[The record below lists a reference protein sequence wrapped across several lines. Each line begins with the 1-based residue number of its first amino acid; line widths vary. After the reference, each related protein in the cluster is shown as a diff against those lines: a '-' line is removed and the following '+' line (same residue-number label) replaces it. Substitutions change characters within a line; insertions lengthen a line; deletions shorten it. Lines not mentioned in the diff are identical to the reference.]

1 MRLYG
6 AKFPLQLHHHR
17 TFIAAKVKWVR
28 DPYLDKAVSKEKDL
42 KQAISVKNQILSS
55 PSKSL
60 PLSSISVLKPL
71 LNLPTTAVKFFQKY
85 PTLFTQF
92 QPSASLPLHVKL
104 TPQALSIH
112 KEEQEI
118 HNSPNHRDDAVKRL
132 AKLLMLTRATRLP
145 LHIIDR
151 LKFDLGLPHNYITA
165 LLSDYP
171 EYFQVCEAQDCF
183 SDKETL
189 HLELVSWRD
198 ELAVSEMEKRV
209 AHGDMTNVK
218 KGERI
223 GFSLSYPNGFDL
235 KKKVKDWVFEWQ
247 GLPYISPYENAF
259 HLNPNGDQAEKW
271 VVAVLHE
278 LLWLLVSKKTE
289 KENVLILG
297 DYLGFGNRFKKALVH
312 HPGIFYVSNKIR
324 TQTVMLREAYRKDFL
339 VIKHPLMGM
348 RFRYI
353 HLMNKAIEKPRKAA
367 GGALRSWSKRRA
379 ASSIN
384 KGEERTVR
392 DKSWKREEDKSSS
405 SSDSEFED
413 LDYSASEVEDASNDE
428 ANEIGFVN

>member
-1 MRLYG
+1 M
-6 AKFPLQLHHHR
+6 
-17 TFIAAKVKWVR
+17 
-28 DPYLDKAVSKEKDL
+28 
-42 KQAISVKNQILSS
+42 
-55 PSKSL
+55 
-60 PLSSISVLKPL
+60 
-71 LNLPTTAVKFFQKY
+71 
-85 PTLFTQF
+85 
-92 QPSASLPLHVKL
+92 
-104 TPQALSIH
+104 
-112 KEEQEI
+112 
-118 HNSPNHRDDAVKRL
+118 
-132 AKLLMLTRATRLP
+132 
-145 LHIIDR
+145 
-151 LKFDLGLPHNYITA
+151 
-165 LLSDYP
+165 
-171 EYFQVCEAQDCF
+171 
-183 SDKETL
+183 
-189 HLELVSWRD
+189 
-198 ELAVSEMEKRV
+198 

-297 DYLGFGNRFKKALVH
+297 DYLGFGN
-312 HPGIFYVSNKIR
+312 
-324 TQTVMLREAYRKDFL
+324 REAYRKDFL

>member
-71 LNLPTTAVKFFQKY
+71 LNLPTTALKFFQKY

-118 HNSPNHRDDAVKRL
+118 HNSPNHRDDAVK
-132 AKLLMLTRATRLP
+132 
-145 LHIIDR
+145 
-151 LKFDLGLPHNYITA
+151 
-165 LLSDYP
+165 
-171 EYFQVCEAQDCF
+171 

-198 ELAVSEMEKRV
+198 ELAVSEMEKEM